1 MIKELKRTW
10 AYIDLDNAEH
20 NFKLIKSMT
29 DKKVCAVIKANGY
42 GHGAVQLGKLYQ
54 DLGADFFAVSNI
66 EEAIQLRNNQITLP
80 ILVLGYTPIECAKL
94 LVKYD
99 IHQTVFSFEYANA
112 LVNKCK
118 ERNIKVKVHLKF
130 DTGMGRIGFTTD
142 DYTLDELVKILS
154 KNIVDVQGAFTHFAV
169 ADEAQE
175 GKDYTEAQAQKF
187 DCAVKYLEQ
196 KGIKTPIKHC
206 SNSAGIID
214 YKPYHFDMVR
224 AGIILYGLPPSNKV
238 GGDIGLKKVM
248 QLTSVVS
255 HVKTIEKGQSVSY
268 GRTFTA
274 TDTMKVATVPMGY
287 ADGFWRINGNGKYS
301 LKVNGKYA
309 TIIGRIC
316 MDQLM
321 LDVTS
326 IDCKVGDEV
335 FVFGQDEYCSTE
347 QIAKINQTINYEV
360 VCAVGERVPR
370 VYLKGGKVV
379 SYQDNLID
387 VNKEFN

>member
-20 NFKLIKSMT
+20 NFKLIKSFT
-29 DKKVCAVIKANGY
+29 DKKVCAVVKANGY

-54 DLGADFFAVSNI
+54 HLGADFFAVSNI

-80 ILVLGYTPIECAKL
+80 ILVLGYTPIECAKV

-99 IHQTVFSFEYANA
+99 IHQAVFSLEYAIA

-118 ERNIKVKVHLKF
+118 EQNIKVNVHLKF
-130 DTGMGRIGFTTD
+130 DTGMGRIGFATD
-142 DYTLDELVKILS
+142 NKTLDKLSQILS
-154 KNIVDVQGAFTHFAV
+154 TDAIYVQGAFTHFAV
-169 ADEAQE
+169 ADEAQD

-187 DCAVKYLEQ
+187 DYAVKCLEQ

-214 YKPYHFDMVR
+214 YKHYHFDMVR
-224 AGIILYGLPPSNKV
+224 AGIVLYGLTPSDKV

-248 QLTSVVS
+248 QLTSVIS
-255 HVKTIEKGQSVSY
+255 HIKTIEKGQSVSY

-274 TDTMKVATVPMGY
+274 TDTMKVATVPIGY
-287 ADGFWRINGNGKYS
+287 ADGFWRTNGNGKYS

-321 LDVTS
+321 LDVTD

-335 FVFGQDEYCSTE
+335 FVFGQDELCSAE

-370 VYLKGGKVV
+370 VYIKGGKVV
-379 SYQDNLID
+379 EYQDNLID
-387 VNKEFN
+387 TNKEFN

>member
-29 DKKVCAVIKANGY
+29 DKKVCAVIKANAY

-66 EEAIQLRNNQITLP
+66 EEAIQLRKNQIILP

-99 IHQTVFSFEYANA
+99 IHQAVFSFEYAKA
-112 LVNKCK
+112 LLNECNKK
-118 ERNIKVKVHLKF
+118 RLKVKVHLKF
-130 DTGMGRIGFTTD
+130 DTGMGRIGFATD
-142 DYTLDELVKILS
+142 DKTLENVVELLS
-154 KNIVDVQGAFTHFAV
+154 NDSFLVQGAFTHFAV
-169 ADEAQE
+169 ANEGQE
-175 GKDYTEAQAQKF
+175 GKGYTDSQAQKF
-187 DCAVKYLEQ
+187 DYALKYLEN
-196 KGIKTPIKHC
+196 KGVQIPIKHC

-224 AGIILYGLPPSNKV
+224 AGIVLYGLTPSDKV

-248 QLTSVVS
+248 QLTSVIS
-255 HVKTIEKGQSVSY
+255 HIKTINKGQSVSY

-287 ADGFWRINGNGKYS
+287 ADGFWRTNGNGNYS

-309 TIIGRIC
+309 TIIGRVC

-321 LDVTS
+321 IDVTNA
-326 IDCKVGDEV
+326 DCKVGDEV
-335 FVFGQDEYCSTE
+335 LVFGQDELCSTE

-370 VYLKGGKVV
+370 VYIKEGKVV
-379 SYQDNLID
+379 DYKDNLID
-387 VNKEFN
+387 LKEFN

>member
-1 MIKELKRTW
+1 MIKELRRTW

-54 DLGADFFAVSNI
+54 DLGADFFAVSNV

-80 ILVLGYTPIECAKL
+80 ILILGYTPIECAKV

-99 IHQTVFSFEYANA
+99 IHQAVFSPEYANA

-118 ERNIKVKVHLKF
+118 EEKLKVKVHLKF
-130 DTGMGRIGFTTD
+130 DTGMGRIGFATD
-142 DYTLDELVKILS
+142 DKTLGELVKTLS
-154 KNIVDVQGAFTHFAV
+154 TDALCVQGAFTHFAV
-169 ADEAQE
+169 ADEAQD
-175 GKDYTEAQAQKF
+175 GKDYTQAQAQKF
-187 DCAVKYLEQ
+187 DYAVKYLEQ
-196 KGIKTPIKHC
+196 KGIKIPIKHC

-214 YKPYHFDMVR
+214 YKSYHFDMVR
-224 AGIILYGLPPSNKV
+224 AGIVLYGLAPSDKV

-248 QLTSVVS
+248 QLTSVIS
-255 HVKTIEKGQSVSY
+255 HIKTIEKGQSVSY

-274 TDTMKVATVPMGY
+274 IDTMKVATVPMGY
-287 ADGFWRINGNGKYS
+287 ADGFWRTNGNGKYS

-309 TIIGRIC
+309 TIIGRVC

-321 LDVTS
+321 LDVTN

-335 FVFGQDEYCSTE
+335 FVFGQDELCSTE
-347 QIAKINQTINYEV
+347 QIAFINQTINYEV
-360 VCAVGERVPR
+360 VCAVGQRVPR
-370 VYLKGGKVV
+370 VYIKGGKVV
-379 SYQDNLID
+379 SYQDSLVDID
-387 VNKEFN
+387 KEFN

>member
-54 DLGADFFAVSNI
+54 ELGADFFAVSNV
-66 EEAIQLRNNQITLP
+66 EEAVQLRNNQISLP
-80 ILVLGYTPIECAKL
+80 ILILGYTPIECAKV

-99 IHQTVFSFEYANA
+99 IHQAVFSPEYANA

-118 ERNIKVKVHLKF
+118 EEKLKVKVHLKF
-130 DTGMGRIGFTTD
+130 DTGMGRIGFATD
-142 DYTLDELVKILS
+142 DKTLDELVKTLS
-154 KNIVDVQGAFTHFAV
+154 TDTLCVQGAFTHFAV
-169 ADEAQE
+169 ADQAQD
-175 GKDYTEAQAQKF
+175 GKDYTDSQVQKF
-187 DCAVKYLEQ
+187 DYAVKYLEQ
-196 KGIKTPIKHC
+196 KGIKIPIKHC

-214 YKPYHFDMVR
+214 YKCYHFDMVR
-224 AGIILYGLPPSNKV
+224 AGIVLYGLAPSDKV

-248 QLTSVVS
+248 QLTSVIS
-255 HVKTIEKGQSVSY
+255 HIKTIEKGQSVSY

-287 ADGFWRINGNGKYS
+287 ADGFWRTNGNGKYS

-309 TIIGRIC
+309 TIIGRVC

-321 LDVTS
+321 LDVTN

-335 FVFGQDEYCSTE
+335 FVFGQDELCSTE

-370 VYLKGGKVV
+370 VYIKGGKVV
-379 SYQDNLID
+379 EYQDNLID
-387 VNKEFN
+387 TNKEFN